1 MDYLHPLISKLK
13 DSGVRVHIDDR
24 PKMSPGFKFNE
35 WEMKGV
41 PVRLEVGARDM
52 ENGEVFT
59 ARRDTGEKFS
69 LSLDAASVKIPEL
82 LDEIQSSLFNQALEF
97 RAENTHLVSTWD
109 EFKTIVEKG
118 GFIKCGW
125 DGTAETENKI
135 KAETKA
141 TIRCIPFDGDPS
153 ELKCIF
159 TGNAAKHQVIF
170 SKAY

>member
-1 MDYLHPLISKLK
+1 MK

-41 PVRLEVGARDM
+41 PIRLEVGARDM

-59 ARRDTGEKFS
+59 ARRDTGEKFG
-69 LSLDAASVKIPEL
+69 LTLDAASVKISEL
-82 LDEIQSSLFNQALEF
+82 LDEIQTSLFNQALEF
-97 RAENTHLVSTWD
+97 RAENTHSVSTWD
-109 EFKTIVEKG
+109 EFKTIVAKG

-159 TGNAAKHQVIF
+159 TGNTAKHQVIF

>member
-1 MDYLHPLISKLK
+1 
-13 DSGVRVHIDDR
+13 
-24 PKMSPGFKFNE
+24 
-35 WEMKGV
+35 MKGV

-52 ENGEVFT
+52 EKSEVFT

-69 LSLDAASVKIPEL
+69 LSLDTASVKIPKL
-82 LDEIQSSLFNQALEF
+82 LDEIQSSLYDQALEF
-97 RAENTHLVSTWD
+97 RTKNTHLVSTWD
-109 EFKTIVEKG
+109 EFKTIAKKG

-141 TIRCIPFDGDPS
+141 TIRCIPFDEDPS
-153 ELKCIF
+153 ELNCVF
-159 TGNAAKHQVIF
+159 SGTPAKHQVIF

>member
-1 MDYLHPLISKLK
+1 MLCCIS
-13 DSGVRVHIDDR
+13 S
-24 PKMSPGFKFNE
+24 
-35 WEMKGV
+35 
-41 PVRLEVGARDM
+41 
-52 ENGEVFT
+52 
-59 ARRDTGEKFS
+59 
-69 LSLDAASVKIPEL
+69 
-82 LDEIQSSLFNQALEF
+82 
-97 RAENTHLVSTWD
+97 ENTHSVSTWD

-141 TIRCIPFDGDPS
+141 TIRCIPFDEDLS
-153 ELKCIF
+153 ELNCIF